1 MTSPDDPRSGQT
13 GGMSDTGERL
23 DPMLLEILVCPEDKG
38 ELDYLP
44 EEGILLNRRLSRTYA
59 VRGGIPVMLIE
70 ESTTVDE
77 AELAR
82 LIALADS

>member
-1 MTSPDDPRSGQT
+1 
-13 GGMSDTGERL
+13 MSDTANRL

-38 ELDYLP
+38 DLDYLP
-44 EEGILLNRRLSRTYA
+44 GEGVLLNRRLSRTYP

-70 ESTTVDE
+70 ESSTVDE

-82 LIALADS
+82 LIALADA

>member
-1 MTSPDDPRSGQT
+1 
-13 GGMSDTGERL
+13 
-23 DPMLLEILVCPEDKG
+23 VCPEDKG
-38 ELDYLP
+38 DLDYLP
-44 EEGILLNRRLSRTYA
+44 EEGVLLNRRLSRTYA

-70 ESTTVDE
+70 EATTVDE